1 VKSVV
6 EKLEEMVWGEEEI
19 PLFLK
24 FFLLILSRGYLLLL
38 RIHSFLYRCRI
49 LRSKKLRVR
58 VISVGNITL
67 GGTGKTLAVLNISKI
82 LRKQGYKV
90 AILTRGYGGSGEG
103 LRVMSKG
110 GEVLLGKEKCGDEP
124 YLLAKNL
131 RDVAILVNRN
141 RVKAANFAISSLQS
155 DTLVLDDGF
164 QYRALA
170 RDLDIVL
177 INCRKP
183 FGNGKLFPLGS
194 LREPLESLER
204 ANVFL
209 LTKIN
214 QSRGKEEIIS
224 RLRKINPQAKIIESI
239 YLPLDLIDLHGSAH
253 PLDTVKGRNVLA
265 LSGIADHQFFEN
277 MLLDVGANI
286 VRRIRYPDHYSYKK
300 EDVERISEVA
310 SSEEIDFIVTTEKDG
325 VRLEGLE
332 IKESI
337 LCLRVELKIVK
348 GLKDWEALI
357 LDPSRRQNYFGNR
370 FIREERE
377 QEIKREGF
385 GFDQILKNPK

>member
-82 LRKQGYKV
+82 LRKKGYKV

-103 LRVMSKG
+103 LRVMSRG

-141 RVKAANFAISSLQS
+141 RVKAANFAISFLQS
-155 DTLVLDDGF
+155 DTLLLDDGF
-164 QYRALA
+164 QYRSLA

-194 LREPLESLER
+194 LREPLEGLER
-204 ANVFL
+204 ASVFL
-209 LTKIN
+209 LTKTN
-214 QSRGKEEIIS
+214 QSKGKEEIIS

-239 YLPLDLIDLHGSAH
+239 YLPLDLIDLNGSTY
-253 PLDTVKGRNVLA
+253 PLDTVSGRNVLA
-265 LSGIADHQFFEN
+265 LSGIADHQSFEN

-300 EDVERISEVA
+300 DDVERIREVA
-310 SSEEIDFIVTTEKDG
+310 SSEGIDFIVTTEKDG
-325 VRLEGLE
+325 VKLEGLE
-332 IKESI
+332 IKESV

-357 LDPSRRQNYFGNR
+357 LDSSRRQN
-370 FIREERE
+370 
-377 QEIKREGF
+377 
-385 GFDQILKNPK
+385 